1 MRRALLIAL
10 LAALMVVAMV
20 ASAAFAGEW
29 NPGHFNKPGG
39 DLPAKYHAN
48 SECLFNGLDEPDE
61 TSLGAG
67 DGEPLHLVEV
77 APDVFEPVGDDG
89 DWGNTPARGKVQS
102 VGQLVAAGFVPPGI
116 PGEACNG
123 HLNPLK

>member
-10 LAALMVVAMV
+10 LATLMVVGMV

-29 NPGHFNKPGG
+29 NPGHFNEPGG
-39 DLPAKYHAN
+39 NVPAKYNAN

-61 TSLGAG
+61 TFLGAG
-67 DGEPLHLVEV
+67 DGEPI
-77 APDVFEPVGDDG
+77 DFGGDDG
-89 DWGNTPARGKVQS
+89 DWGSTPAGGKVQS
-102 VGQLVAAGFVPPGI
+102 AGQLVAAGFAPPGA

-123 HLNPLK
+123 HLHPLK